1 MLAGKSGDSMSGPMD
16 IDSMRQATPT
26 KPKNPVKPKQS
37 LPARN
42 EAETSEK
49 AQAGN
54 WERLCSDWRLEQ
66 AAPVTF
72 DFGFIR

>member
-16 IDSMRQATPT
+16 RLNETSHADEAKESCKT
-26 KPKNPVKPKQS
+26 KQS
-37 LPARN
+37 LPTRN

-66 AAPVTF
+66 AAPGDV
-72 DFGFIR
+72 DFCFIR